1 MKLNHV
7 LLVLVALAAGSCS
20 SCTSSPSSERVPPRV
35 TRTADPSDT
44 DKPPKE
50 IDQKLM
56 LGLSQAMNLHHKA
69 QILASDGDIGSAIT
83 SVREILSL
91 QFPANAPEAEDVR
104 NDARALLARLLVGQG
119 QLDDAMSVVT
129 EGLAQSPRDSFFV
142 ANLYTVKGEI
152 LEARAAL
159 ITQNGDADP
168 ANKARAVELRHAA
181 IDAYDASNKIDKKL
195 QDQLTESP

>member
-1 MKLNHV
+1 MKQTIV
-7 LLVLVALAAGSCS
+7 LAIALAVAAC
-20 SCTSSPSSERVPPRV
+20 SSPSDHPAPRV
-35 TRTADPSDT
+35 TRTAEPGDS
-44 DKPPKE
+44 DKP

-69 QILASDGDIGSAIT
+69 QILASDGDMASAIA

-91 QFPANAPEAEDVR
+91 SFPASAPEAEDVR
-104 NDARALLARLLVGQG
+104 NDARALLARLLLGQG
-119 QLDDAMSVVT
+119 QLDDAMTVVT
-129 EGLAQSPRDSFFV
+129 EGLAQSPRESFFV

-152 LEARAAL
+152 LEARATL
-159 ITQNGDADP
+159 LDNTDA

-181 IDAYDASNKIDKKL
+181 IEAYDASNKIDKKL

>member
-1 MKLNHV
+1 MKMKYV
-7 LLVLVALAAGSCS
+7 ILLLVALAAGSCS

-35 TRTADPSDT
+35 TRTADPSDL
-44 DKPPKE
+44 DKPPKA

-69 QILASDGDIGSAIT
+69 QILASDGDIGSAIA

-119 QLDDAMSVVT
+119 QLDEAMNVVT
-129 EGLAQSPRDSFFV
+129 EGLAQSPRASFFV
-142 ANLYTVKGEI
+142 ANLMTVKGEI

-159 ITQNGDADP
+159 VTQNGDADP
-168 ANKARAVELRHAA
+168 ANKAHAVELRHAA
-181 IDAYDASNKIDKKL
+181 IDAYDASNKIDKQL